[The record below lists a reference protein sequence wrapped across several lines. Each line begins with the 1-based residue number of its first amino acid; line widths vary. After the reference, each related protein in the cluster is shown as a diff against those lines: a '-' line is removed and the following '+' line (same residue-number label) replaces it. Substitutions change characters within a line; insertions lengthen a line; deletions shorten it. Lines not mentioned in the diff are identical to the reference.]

1 MRRWG
6 NRVTDQLT
14 PEQLNQAQRWF
25 AVECNNRAWS
35 LAAQVERTP
44 AEAQEM
50 LYAAYAAAFHWSK
63 IGQPINGARADV
75 TLAHV
80 HALLGHRD
88 LAQQYA
94 QRCLTFF
101 EHNEGEDW
109 DIAFAHAELAHA
121 AAVNGERKLHAQHY
135 AAAQARGAA
144 IQDEED
150 RQIFLAELARIPP
163 PVKD

>member
-1 MRRWG
+1 M
-6 NRVTDQLT
+6 VEQLT

-25 AVECNNRAWS
+25 AVECNNRAWG

-63 IGQPINGARADV
+63 IGQPINDARAEV
-75 TLAHV
+75 ALAHV
-80 HALLGHRD
+80 HALLGHGQ

-94 QRCLTFF
+94 RRCLAFF
-101 EHNEGEDW
+101 EHNDGEDW
-109 DIAFAHAELAHA
+109 DIAFAHAEMAHA
-121 AAVNGERKLHAQHY
+121 AAVTGERELHAHHY

-144 IQDEED
+144 IEDEED
-150 RQIFLAELARIPP
+150 RRIFLDELARIPSQILSHE
-163 PVKD
+163 V